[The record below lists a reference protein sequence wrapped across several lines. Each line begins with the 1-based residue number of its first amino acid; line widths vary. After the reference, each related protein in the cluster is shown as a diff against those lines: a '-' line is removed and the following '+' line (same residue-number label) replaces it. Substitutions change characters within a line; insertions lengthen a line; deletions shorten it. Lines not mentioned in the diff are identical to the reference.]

1 MKFAHKKSL
10 GQNFLIDQNV
20 LSKIADVGKVGNED
34 LVIEVGPGSGALTNK
49 ILEKKPKDLI
59 LIEKDEQWSNFLSK
73 NFKEKLKIIN
83 DDMMNI
89 SYEKFIGKN
98 HIIFGNL
105 PYNISTQI
113 LAKWI
118 KLKNI
123 DIFCKKFVL
132 MFQKEVADRIIADIN
147 TKNYGRL
154 SILSNWRMEIDKI
167 FDIEP
172 ESFNP
177 APKVKSTLL
186 VLVPKKKFFKFK
198 NPKNLEY
205 VTNIF
210 FGQRR
215 KMIKKPLKNLF
226 RNYEEIS
233 KKLNLDLNLRPQN
246 LDHITYYRIC
256 ELYEASI
263 Q

>member
-1 MKFAHKKSL
+1 MKFNQKKSL
-10 GQNFLIDQNV
+10 GQNFLIDQNI
-20 LSKIADVGKVGNED
+20 LNNIADIGKVGHED

-49 ILEKKPKDLI
+49 ILERKPKNLI
-59 LIEKDEQWSNFLSK
+59 VIEKDSQLSNFLIK
-73 NFKEKLKIIN
+73 KFKEKIKIIN
-83 DDMMNI
+83 EDMMKI
-89 SYEKFIGKN
+89 SYENFKGKN

-118 KLKNI
+118 KIKNI

-132 MFQKEVADRIIADIN
+132 MFQKEVADRIIAKTN

-154 SILSNWRMEIDKI
+154 SILSNWRMKIDKI

-177 APKVKSTLL
+177 VPKVRSTLL
-186 VLVPKKKFFKFK
+186 VLVPKNNFYNLKD
-198 NPKNLEY
+198 PKNLEY
-205 VTNIF
+205 ITNIF
-210 FGQRR
+210 FSQRR
-215 KMIKKPLKNLF
+215 KMIKKPLKILF
-226 RNYEEIS
+226 KNYEEIS
-233 KKLNLDLNLRPQN
+233 KKLNLDLDLRPQN
-246 LDHITYYRIC
+246 LDSVTYYKIC

>member
-1 MKFAHKKSL
+1 M
-10 GQNFLIDQNV
+10 
-20 LSKIADVGKVGNED
+20 
-34 LVIEVGPGSGALTNK
+34 
-49 ILEKKPKDLI
+49 
-59 LIEKDEQWSNFLSK
+59 
-73 NFKEKLKIIN
+73 
-83 DDMMNI
+83 
-89 SYEKFIGKN
+89 
-98 HIIFGNL
+98 
-105 PYNISTQI
+105 
-113 LAKWI
+113 
-118 KLKNI
+118 
-123 DIFCKKFVL
+123 
-132 MFQKEVADRIIADIN
+132 
-147 TKNYGRL
+147 
-154 SILSNWRMEIDKI
+154 DKI
-167 FDIEP
+167 KKYSFD
-172 ESFNP
+172 P

-198 NPKNLEY
+198 DPKNLEY

-215 KMIKKPLKNLF
+215 KMIRKPLKNLF